1 MFLAVDSL
9 ESSWKDFSIGRIIRL
24 YSIVAVLALFSSNFH
39 KPNFEAAHVQNCAN
53 CAVSL
58 QNLSETCLIFVK
70 LPSEKSNI
78 ISIGVLIVSGYVYIS
93 SGTVTWFYSLCNFD
107 ATFKVLRAWLV
118 WSLADKFIMYHCCNI
133 TTMDVPLGVIQE
145 LRKQNFA
152 HFWPPTY
159 LPLVNKYSK

>member
-53 CAVSL
+53 YAVSL

-93 SGTVTWFYSLCNFD
+93 SGTVT
-107 ATFKVLRAWLV
+107 
-118 WSLADKFIMYHCCNI
+118 
-133 TTMDVPLGVIQE
+133 
-145 LRKQNFA
+145 
-152 HFWPPTY
+152 
-159 LPLVNKYSK
+159 